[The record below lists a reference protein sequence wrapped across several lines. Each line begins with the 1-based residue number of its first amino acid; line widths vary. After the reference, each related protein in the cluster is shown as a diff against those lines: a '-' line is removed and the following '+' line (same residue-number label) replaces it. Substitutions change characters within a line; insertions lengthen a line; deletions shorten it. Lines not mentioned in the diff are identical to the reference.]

1 MAINNKVFG
10 KHMAGMRNL
19 ASAKELRKIAD
30 IEKFIKQSIDMGF
43 IRNENDVIKAIINF
57 N

>member
-10 KHMAGMRNL
+10 RHMAGMRNL
-19 ASAKELRKIAD
+19 ASAKELRKVAD
-30 IEKFIKQSIDMGF
+30 IEKFITQSIEMGF
-43 IRNENDVIKAIINF
+43 IRTENDVIKAISNF